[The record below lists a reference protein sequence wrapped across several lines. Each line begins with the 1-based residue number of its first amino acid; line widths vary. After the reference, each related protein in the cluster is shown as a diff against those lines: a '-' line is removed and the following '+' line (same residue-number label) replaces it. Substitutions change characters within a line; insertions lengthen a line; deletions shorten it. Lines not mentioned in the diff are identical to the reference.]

1 MTWQPNMNR
10 DQKYVLELYQ
20 QGMTVRYCATTLDMS
35 FTEIGRIIKKKEYH
49 VRTLNYRLRE
59 FS

>member
-10 DQKYVLELYQ
+10 DQKKYVLELYQ

-35 FTEIGRIIKKKEYH
+35 FTEIGRIIKE
-49 VRTLNYRLRE
+49 VGISFENTEL
-59 FS
+59 